1 MQINSFE
8 EAMKLAEEFLTTKER
23 KNHYRFT
30 AYYDLIN
37 EEVVISNILE
47 DEEVAKLRALKEK
60 YGEEFVKHLDE
71 VFDDQDRIDE
81 FSCGQELLDIDL
93 DHISYYYKFMIHEV
107 KPDGTTYSRPAW
119 VELNDKEYTTLLA
132 WQLHDKHFNMNLL
145 RICDNDLYGTIMR
158 ATDNIFR
165 DPEGFWMCMDNPYA
179 VTMDEV
185 KADVETIIKTHGI
198 EQNEGYLCGY

>member
-8 EAMKLAEEFLTTKER
+8 EAMKLAEEFFTTKER
-23 KNHYRFT
+23 KNHYGFT
-30 AYYDLIN
+30 SYNDLTN
-37 EEVVISNILE
+37 GEVVIYNILE
-47 DEEVAKLRALKEK
+47 DEEVAKLRVLKEK

-81 FSCGQELLDIDL
+81 FSWGQELLGIDL
-93 DHISYYYKFMIHEV
+93 DHISYFYKFMIHEL
-107 KPDGTTYSRPAW
+107 KPDGTVSSRQAW

-132 WQLHDKHFNMNLL
+132 RQLYDKHFNMNLL

-158 ATDNIFR
+158 ATDNRFR
-165 DPEGFWMCMDNPYA
+165 DLENDTMCMDNPYA

-185 KADVETIIKTHGI
+185 KADVETIIKAHGI